1 VEDRA
6 SILLCGDGKGPQFL
20 QLEGSQLQQITDIW
34 KTKDLARVIAYSP
47 DGEEITVKDI
57 QTLCDK
63 NWLNSKVMNAF
74 LLHMMATANSQANLF
89 YALETYN

>member
-57 QTLCDK
+57 QTLR
-63 NWLNSKVMNAF
+63 NVTRTGSTARQENLY
-74 LLHMMATANSQANLF
+74 LLSCMYHICIIDI
-89 YALETYN
+89 